1 MTRLDQELVRRRLSA
16 SRSRART
23 AILEGQVV
31 VDGATATRPAQ
42 RVDPGANITVAKESQ
57 RFVGRGAQKLAAA
70 VDAFGIDVVGRS
82 AVDVGASTGGF
93 TDFLLQRGA
102 RSVVAVDVGHGQL
115 EEHISEFIEKRKRAN
130 AFDIRYSDTV
140 DLGAPFDLV
149 VVDLSFISLRLVA
162 AVLASLGEAGSDWVV
177 LVKPQF
183 EVGAAELGKGG
194 VVRSPEARGQGLAAA
209 ASALGDTG
217 LVVRNAIRSPI
228 TGGSGN
234 VEALLWLRRSGPE
247 MPESDLYKVLLD
259 E

>member
-16 SRSRART
+16 SRSRARA

-42 RVDPGANITVAKESQ
+42 KVVPGANITVAEESH

-70 VDAFGIDVVGRS
+70 VEAFGIDVVGRS

-102 RSVVAVDVGHGQL
+102 ASVVAVDVGHGQL
-115 EEHISEFIEKRKRAN
+115 HERLVADSRVDIREGVNIRYAN
-130 AFDIRYSDTV
+130 AV
-140 DLGAPFDLV
+140 GLGAPFELV

-162 AVLASLGEAGSDWVV
+162 LVLASLGEAGSDWVV

-194 VVRSPEARGQGLAAA
+194 VVRSPEARGRALVAAA
-209 ASALGDTG
+209 RALGEAG
-217 LVVRNAIRSPI
+217 LVVRGAIRSPI
-228 TGGSGN
+228 AGGSGN
-234 VEALLWLRRSGPE
+234 VEALLWLQSSGPE

>member
-115 EEHISEFIEKRKRAN
+115 DERLVADSRVDIREGVN
-130 AFDIRYSDTV
+130 IRYSDTV